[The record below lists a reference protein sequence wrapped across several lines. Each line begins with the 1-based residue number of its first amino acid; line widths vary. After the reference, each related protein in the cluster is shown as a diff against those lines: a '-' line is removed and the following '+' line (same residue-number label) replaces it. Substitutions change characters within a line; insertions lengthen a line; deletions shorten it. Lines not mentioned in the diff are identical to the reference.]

1 MSTSRVYAG
10 RLTGLVVLGPD
21 GESVGRVR
29 DVVITIHGDDA
40 TALGL
45 VVEISNKRKIF
56 LPMLRIAAI
65 TATDITTASSSVNL
79 RPFKSRSAELT
90 IFEDL
95 IGSKVHTDDPEHEEL
110 HGNCLL
116 YTSDAADE

>member
-10 RLTGLVVLGPD
+10 RLAGLVVLGPD

-29 DVVITIHGDDA
+29 DVVITIHGDNA

-45 VVEISNKRKIF
+45 VVEIANKRKIF
-56 LPMLRIAAI
+56 LPMLRIATI
-65 TATDITTASSSVNL
+65 TGTDITTTSSSVNL

-90 IFEDL
+90 LSL
-95 IGSKVHTDDPEHEEL
+95 IHI
-110 HGNCLL
+110 
-116 YTSDAADE
+116 